1 MAQPQ
6 QGTRLPPTVA
16 SKVNEAMDSQK
27 PINTQVDQIIQVFPR
42 IQASRK
48 VPISKSATSSFHQ
61 LSKELQK
68 PFKQLEPFL
77 AMHFEHVYFWWYH
90 TEAIYGNPMPLS
102 KYAFY
107 WQLFANHIGNPI
119 PSGTWAIFWHC
130 MACKDKGNFMAV
142 HNVIS

>member
-16 SKVNEAMDSQK
+16 SKVNEVMDSQK

-48 VPISKSATSSFHQ
+48 VPISKSATSSQYTASTSYQRNFR
-61 LSKELQK
+61 K

-77 AMHFEHVYFWWYH
+77 AMHFEHVYFWVVSHLSNLWQSH
-90 TEAIYGNPMPLS
+90 AIAQICLLLAIQVGHGPFL
-102 KYAFY
+102 
-107 WQLFANHIGNPI
+107 
-119 PSGTWAIFWHC
+119 GTAWHVKTKAI
-130 MACKDKGNFMAV
+130 FMAV